1 MPTGGGTRAGPTNS
15 FTRVLRLPSPRIVSE
30 GGWSLAGTV
39 VSVLA
44 GVAGVKIITRL
55 VDPESYGR
63 ASLVLGIVAL
73 VSGLITGPAITA
85 QIRIYFDYL
94 GKGLGRW
101 FAREF
106 NRILAVCTGI
116 GAAAYLIIAMVYRAT
131 GHQIYLTL
139 AIPALF
145 VIIAQP
151 YFSRTATFLEAH
163 RQQRQLAILN
173 TVQKALYPLILLGFL
188 LTPFRRDMSILIAQA
203 IAPVVLA
210 LGWRTPRGQMESA
223 GQPDGESPTRDL
235 RSALLGFGW
244 SLPLSWG
251 SMWMLTT
258 FARYVLEHFR
268 PLSEVGVYTIN
279 FNLWTTPFM
288 LLNGWLETLTRP
300 IIFGRAAVL
309 DQAGIKRAI
318 LQRLAVGMT
327 AAIAGIALLWIGG
340 PWIARL
346 LLGDRYSAGR
356 ILMLVICAA
365 QLLMVAGY
373 SLTAAFLALK
383 KAHVVAVVTACGG
396 VANLIACLILVPR
409 SGMIGAAWGCLI
421 GYLVWTGIF
430 AVLALREFPT
440 NRLPAGGA
448 A

>member
-1 MPTGGGTRAGPTNS
+1 MPTGAETRGGPTNA
-15 FTRVLRLPSPRIVSE
+15 FTRGLRLPSPRIVSE
-30 GGWSLAGTV
+30 GAWSLAGTV

-44 GVAGVKIITRL
+44 GLASVKIITRL
-55 VDPESYGR
+55 VDAESYGR
-63 ASLVLGIVAL
+63 ASLVFGIVAL
-73 VSGLITGPAITA
+73 VNGLVTGPTHTA

-94 GKGLGRW
+94 SKGLGRW

-106 NRILAVCTGI
+106 NRILAVCTGV
-116 GAAAYLIIAMVYRAT
+116 GAATYLIIAMVYGAM
-131 GHQIYLTL
+131 GHRIYVTL

-145 VIIAQP
+145 LIIAQP
-151 YFSRTATFLEAH
+151 YFSCTATFLEAH

-173 TVQKALYPLILLGFL
+173 TVQRALYPLILLGFL
-188 LTPFRRDMSILIAQA
+188 LTPLRRDMSILVAQA

-210 LGWRTPRGQMESA
+210 FGWRAPRGQMESV

-235 RSALLGFGW
+235 RNALFGFGW
-244 SLPLSWG
+244 SLPLSWA
-251 SMWMLTT
+251 SMWVLTT

-279 FNLWTTPFM
+279 FSLWATPFL

-309 DQAGIKRAI
+309 DQSGIKRAI
-318 LQRLAVGMT
+318 LQRLAVGM
-327 AAIAGIALLWIGG
+327 AAAVVGMAVFWIAGA
-340 PWIARL
+340 WIARL
-346 LLGDRYSAGR
+346 FLGERYWAGR
-356 ILMLVICAA
+356 TLMLVICAA

-373 SLTAAFLALK
+373 SLTAAFLAMK

-396 VANLIACLILVPR
+396 ATNLIACLILVPTF
-409 SGMIGAAWGCLI
+409 GMIGAAWSCLI
-421 GYLVWTGIF
+421 GYLVWTAIF
-430 AVLALREFPT
+430 AMLAFREFRT
-440 NRLPAGGA
+440 DRLPTHGA